1 MAAAPS
7 SSSVTRSGVEYDEE
21 RAAAVKDMD
30 PAARIEFEL
39 QSLSEGDDNSRDAV
53 LKREIRDFSK
63 SNPEIVAQLIR
74 TWMKG
79 DEP

>member
-1 MAAAPS
+1 
-7 SSSVTRSGVEYDEE
+7 
-21 RAAAVKDMD
+21 MD
-30 PAARIEFEL
+30 PAARIDFEL

-63 SNPEIVAQLIR
+63 ANPEIVAQLIR